1 MKTVSFQIQ
10 LLCTRL
16 TLVTMSIT
24 VNISRQ
30 LERPALNLFRHCSTS
45 VKKGLDNANK
55 DDYIRQPFALKL
67 KAETIHHVL
76 GIIILHREH
85 QSILVYLYP

>member
-1 MKTVSFQIQ
+1 
-10 LLCTRL
+10 
-16 TLVTMSIT
+16 MSIT

-30 LERPALNLFRHCSTS
+30 LERPVLNLFRHCSTS

-76 GIIILHREH
+76 GIVILHREH
-85 QSILVYLYP
+85 QFYFSLCISLKICSYSYK